1 MIRSLAAALLT
12 AALTTGAALA
22 DDFPARPVKIIVPTP
37 PGGPVDVIA
46 RITAN
51 YLQNALGK
59 GMVVENRAGA
69 GNTIGSKDA
78 AEATPDGYTLLYS
91 SASGLVIAPLLH
103 PDAGYDPLKSFD
115 PIALVG
121 ESSNILVV
129 NPAVPANTVQE
140 LVAYAKAN
148 PGKVNFSSGGI
159 GVLPHL
165 IGEMFKARA
174 GIDIV
179 HVPYK
184 GGGPSITDLVAG
196 NVQMT
201 FEGTSV
207 LLPLIQAGRL
217 RALAVTT
224 AKRIR
229 ATARRAD
236 HGGERISR
244 FRLDQLDRPIGAG
257 AYAATDHRK
266 TQRCD
271 QCRAEDAGIESRAG
285 ATEQRAARRHASG
298 FHQRDQGRSR
308 QMVADRQVAR
318 ARQAMSRRILLRT
331 AGAALLVFCSV
342 LPLHAQTYP
351 YRPVKIIVPTVA
363 AGTVDLVTRIM
374 ANDLGT
380 VLGKQFFIEN
390 RSGAGNT
397 LGSRDVAHSDPDGYT
412 LLMSSASGQVIS
424 PLIYKDPG
432 YDPLKSFAPIAP
444 YAEGSVILVVNPSLP
459 FQSVA
464 DLVAYAKANP
474 GKLSYGSA
482 GTGTVPHLTA
492 RIVQVGRGR
501 IAWCMCRIAA
511 ARCPSRTSLPA
522 ICN

>member
-1 MIRSLAAALLT
+1 MTCFRPFTAIVCSLLLT
-12 AALTTGAALA
+12 AAPVIETARAQ
-22 DDFPARPVKIIVPTP
+22 DYPDRPVKIIVPTP

-51 YLQNALGK
+51 YLQNTLGK
-59 GMVVENRAGA
+59 GFIVENRAGA

-78 AEATPDGYTLLYS
+78 AEAAPDGYTLLYS

-129 NPAVPANTVQE
+129 NPTVPAKTVQE

-201 FEGTSV
+201 FEGTAV

-224 AKRIR
+224 PKRIP
-229 ATARRAD
+229 
-236 HGGERISR
+236 
-244 FRLDQLDRPIGAG
+244 QLPDVP
-257 AYAATDHRK
+257 TMV
-266 TQRCD
+266 
-271 QCRAEDAGIESRAG
+271 E
-285 ATEQRAARRHASG
+285 SG
-298 FHQRDQGRSR
+298 FPNFVSTSWTGLLAPAHAPQPVIAKLNTTINQGLKTPELITALQRLSNEPLGGTP
-308 QMVADRQVAR
+308 ADFTTMIKA
-318 ARQAMSRRILLRT
+318 
-331 AGAALLVFCSV
+331 
-342 LPLHAQTYP
+342 
-351 YRPVKIIVPTVA
+351 
-363 AGTVDLVTRIM
+363 
-374 ANDLGT
+374 DLGKWSPI
-380 VLGKQFFIEN
+380 VNALGLNKQ
-390 RSGAGNT
+390 
-397 LGSRDVAHSDPDGYT
+397 
-412 LLMSSASGQVIS
+412 
-424 PLIYKDPG
+424 
-432 YDPLKSFAPIAP
+432 
-444 YAEGSVILVVNPSLP
+444 
-459 FQSVA
+459 
-464 DLVAYAKANP
+464 
-474 GKLSYGSA
+474 
-482 GTGTVPHLTA
+482 
-492 RIVQVGRGR
+492 
-501 IAWCMCRIAA
+501 
-511 ARCPSRTSLPA
+511 
-522 ICN
+522 